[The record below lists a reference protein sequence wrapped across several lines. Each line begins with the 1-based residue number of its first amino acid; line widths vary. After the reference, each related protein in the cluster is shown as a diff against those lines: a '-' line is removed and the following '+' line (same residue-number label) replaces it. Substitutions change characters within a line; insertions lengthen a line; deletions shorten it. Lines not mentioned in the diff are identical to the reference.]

1 MEIQERFAR
10 KKMIK
15 LPEGQN
21 FSLEKYF
28 DFIQNNINDI
38 MANKQTLKVAF
49 FITEFDDIGEII
61 RMFRRYNATFQ
72 QYGNI
77 LEITLPYD
85 YFDRKCKMCL
95 HAHFK
100 EEEKLLILFSVG
112 DSTEFKE
119 IDKIINNTRGIYYLW
134 ISPKS
139 FDGVKDHIL
148 SHHPE
153 SKIPEFWAKRSL
165 IDKHECNIR
174 PGYDRTFHYFG
185 DDGRDT
191 LEELKYYY
199 GVLPTSIKFKIPK
212 KVTFLVTNKGKFT
225 LESKRKNSLSYFSE
239 IMEIVLKEALY
250 LRGVIEK
257 CKFDLGIITT
267 AKKEIK
273 VPIIESGTINLTNP
287 INAKYVESVIKELRS
302 KEKFVITDKILAEGS
317 LLFSATL
324 IDESK
329 KTIFDISARTD
340 SITLVP
346 KFNPSFDSLFRFYRF
361 IVENIDSEAELIKS

>member
-10 KKMIK
+10 NKMIK

-21 FSLEKYF
+21 FNLERYF
-28 DFIQNNINDI
+28 DFIQDNIDDLMVNR
-38 MANKQTLKVAF
+38 QTLKVAF
-49 FITEFDDIGEII
+49 FITEFDDIGEVI
-61 RMFRRYNATFQ
+61 RMFRRYNAIFQ
-72 QYGNI
+72 QYSDI
-77 LEITLPYD
+77 LEVTLPYE
-85 YFDRKCKMCL
+85 YFDKKYKMCL
-95 HAHFK
+95 HAYFK
-100 EEEKLLILFSVG
+100 KEEKLLILFGVG

-139 FDGVKDHIL
+139 FDEVKNHIL

-225 LESKRKNSLSYFSE
+225 LESRRKNSLSYFSE